1 MPINLAAS
9 FNMKMDSIFMR
20 LNSNYILGSSYA
32 YDSIN
37 FKVDKF
43 LDTNTL
49 EGKWFAEFTK
59 NLNRLNIKSNQRV

>member
-1 MPINLAAS
+1 
-9 FNMKMDSIFMR
+9 MKNGFYIFMR

-43 LDTNTL
+43 LDTKYV

-59 NLNRLNIKSNQRV
+59 NLNFLTLKAIKVHEK